1 MIAAVLSRLFII
13 MIGASSFIVYSS
25 SYVCVCSISIS
36 PTLQAT
42 PRSGPCG
49 RLRYASPF
57 SASTLAGRFAV
68 RLRRMSPPISLRFIF
83 GSSRSEPSLR
93 SPIRVHEAREVI
105 AAYADGADFDYVIS
119 RLAPIG
125 EKMAILLA

>member
-1 MIAAVLSRLFII
+1 
-13 MIGASSFIVYSS
+13 
-25 SYVCVCSISIS
+25 
-36 PTLQAT
+36 
-42 PRSGPCG
+42 
-49 RLRYASPF
+49 
-57 SASTLAGRFAV
+57 
-68 RLRRMSPPISLRFIF
+68 MSPPISLRFIF

>member
-1 MIAAVLSRLFII
+1 
-13 MIGASSFIVYSS
+13 
-25 SYVCVCSISIS
+25 
-36 PTLQAT
+36 
-42 PRSGPCG
+42 
-49 RLRYASPF
+49 
-57 SASTLAGRFAV
+57 
-68 RLRRMSPPISLRFIF
+68 MSPPISLRFIF

-105 AAYADGADFDYVIS
+105 AAYADTDRAATRRHGQSRSVGRADFDYVIS

>member
-1 MIAAVLSRLFII
+1 MLVLFGPWELTRNEPSALHPHNRPLR
-13 MIGASSFIVYSS
+13 A
-25 SYVCVCSISIS
+25 
-36 PTLQAT
+36 QA
-42 PRSGPCG
+42 
-49 RLRYASPF
+49 
-57 SASTLAGRFAV
+57 LAGGFAT
-68 RLRRMSPPISLRFIF
+68 LRRSSLRF
-83 GSSRSEPSLR
+83 EPSLR